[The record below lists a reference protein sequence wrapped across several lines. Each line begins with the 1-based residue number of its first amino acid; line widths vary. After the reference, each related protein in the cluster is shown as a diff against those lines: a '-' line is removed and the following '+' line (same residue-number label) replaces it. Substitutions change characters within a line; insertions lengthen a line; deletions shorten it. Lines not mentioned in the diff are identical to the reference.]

1 MTTSSKVMT
10 LDEFRAFAQAPENS
24 DLNFELINGEIIPLS
39 PGRTLHSYIKD
50 LIVAAVHA
58 YCREKGLPRYTSSAD
73 GAYLIG
79 GHVIA
84 PDFAYK
90 TTPMIDECPDPV
102 QPMLAVE
109 IISPTDKPKDIRSK
123 RAIYQEAGIL
133 YWEAYPT
140 EKLIDVYEP
149 GKPPRALGIHDALD
163 GGTVIPGFTLP
174 LKELFAE

>member
-1 MTTSSKVMT
+1 MTVMT
-10 LDEFRAFAQAPENS
+10 LEEFRAFAEAPENS

-39 PGRTLHSYIKD
+39 PTRTTHSELHQ
-50 LIVAAVHA
+50 LIAFAVRL
-58 YCREKGLPRYTSSAD
+58 YCREHNLPVHTSGGD

-79 GHVIA
+79 QDVIA

-90 TTPMIDECPDPV
+90 TTPMIDEYPDPV
-102 QPMLAVE
+102 PPMLAVE

-133 YWEAYPT
+133 YWEVYPT

-149 GKPPRALGIHDALD
+149 GKAPRALGMNDSLD
-163 GGTVIPGFTLP
+163 GGTVIPGFTLA